1 MKKVSFLFVVA
12 GIALFVACGPSK
24 KEKEAA
30 IEKAKQDSIN
40 AAVAAQKQ
48 ADSIAAV
55 AEQQRIQDSINAA
68 IEKAKQDS
76 IANIGKKKPAKVK
89 TMKKK

>member
-30 IEKAKQDSIN
+30 IQKAKDDSMN
-40 AAVAAQKQ
+40 AAMEAQRQ
-48 ADSIAAV
+48 ADSIA
-55 AEQQRIQDSINAA
+55 N
-68 IEKAKQDS
+68 
-76 IANIGKKKPAKVK
+76 KKRSGNTPFFLPFP
-89 TMKKK
+89 

>member
-30 IEKAKQDSIN
+30 IEKAKQDSI
-40 AAVAAQKQ
+40 
-48 ADSIAAV
+48 
-55 AEQQRIQDSINAA
+55 
-68 IEKAKQDS
+68 
-76 IANIGKKKPAKVK
+76 ANIGKKKPAKGK

>member
-40 AAVAAQKQ
+40 AAVEAQRQ

-68 IEKAKQDS
+68 IEQAKQDS
-76 IANIGKKKPAKVK
+76 IANIGKKKGK